1 MTTPSAPQTVL
12 PGTGAAGPAAGR
24 GRRLRLILVLGAL
37 SAFGPLSLDMYLP
50 AFPSIAADLGVRA
63 ADVQL
68 TLTAC
73 LLGLALGQLVVG
85 PISDSRGRRTPLL
98 IGLGCYAAVSLA
110 CAFAP
115 SAGVLTG
122 LRFAQGLAGA
132 AGIVISRAVVRD
144 LYDGVEAARFFSL
157 LMLVNGLAPILAP
170 VLGSELLRFADWRAV
185 FAVLTVIGAALLAA
199 AALALPESLPP
210 ARRSAGGLARS
221 VRSFG
226 GLLRDRRFM
235 GHALSAG
242 AVFAAMFAYISGS
255 SFVLQQVYGLSAQ
268 QFGLVF
274 GGNALGL
281 VLLGQLNARLLRDR
295 APGTLLRAGL
305 VLSAAGA
312 AGLVLAVTAGL
323 GLWAVCASLVPVV
336 GAVGFVM
343 PNATALALSG
353 QAQAGTASALL
364 GLLQFAFG
372 ALAAPLVGLGG
383 AGSALPMAVVI
394 AAFAGTALLVHLC
407 WLPRHR
413 A

>member
-1 MTTPSAPQTVL
+1 MTTPPAPRTRSSAPGTA
-12 PGTGAAGPAAGR
+12 PGRTGGP
-24 GRRLRLILVLGAL
+24 RRLRLILVLGAL

-50 AFPSIAADLGVRA
+50 AFPSLAADLGVHD

-73 LLGLALGQLVVG
+73 LLGLALGQLAVG
-85 PISDSRGRRTPLL
+85 PLSDSRGRRTPLL
-98 IGLGCYAAVSLA
+98 AGLACYAVASLA

-115 SAGVLTG
+115 TAGTLTG
-122 LRFAQGLAGA
+122 LRFVQGMAGA

-170 VLGSELLRFADWRAV
+170 VLGSQLLRFADWRAV
-185 FAVLTVIGAALLAA
+185 FAVLAVIGVLLLAA
-199 AALALPESLPP
+199 AALALPESLP
-210 ARRSAGGLARS
+210 AERRTAGGLGRS

-226 GLLRDRRFM
+226 GLLADRRFM

-281 VLLGQLNARLLRDR
+281 VLLGQLNARLLRSR
-295 APGTLLRAGL
+295 SPEALLRVGL
-305 VLSAAGA
+305 ALSAAGG
-312 AGLVLAVTAGL
+312 AGLLTAVTAGL
-323 GLWAVCASLVPVV
+323 GLWAVCASLALVV

-383 AGSALPMAVVI
+383 SGSALPMASVI
-394 AAFAGTALLVHLC
+394 AAFAAAALLVHGC
-407 WLPRHR
+407 WLPRR
-413 A
+413 SA